1 MSKKVPGT
9 TKGKDIF
16 NIVDE
21 FFKKNDL
28 EWSKLVGC
36 ATDGAP
42 AMLGRKSRSQSYVK
56 AVSPEI
62 IFTHCFISVFTLR
75 AKVLPPELLSCL
87 QQIVNFVKT
96 SVLNTRLF
104 AKLCADLGSD
114 HKCLLFYTEVRWLS
128 RENMTRRVFELRN
141 ELLEFFEQRNHNFKQ
156 NLGNA
161 EFLSRLAY
169 LSDIFDTLNH
179 MNMFFQGPNSTTA
192 DFVSKL
198 EAYVRKL
205 DLWTTNIEGK
215 QYHVFKDLSSLQYQH
230 SKKLFQEICCHLKL
244 LKSEL
249 TFNYSRWYI
258 LHTIFT
264 NSIPFFYFEILQAAS
279 AIYPLINSTGML

>member
-1 MSKKVPGT
+1 MSKEVPGT

-62 IFTHCFISVFTLR
+62 IFTHCFIYVFTLR

-156 NLGNA
+156 DLGNA

-169 LSDIFDTLNH
+169 LSNIFDTLNH
-179 MNMFFQGPNSTTA
+179 MNMFFQGPNSTIA

-230 SKKLFQEICCHLKL
+230 SEKLFQEICCHLKL